1 MGNSLRFHMA
11 VLAGKTTSFIL
22 KKVLKG
28 EASAMPGKVAMKIDP
43 HILQVVNQRC
53 QKKILVTGTNGKTTT
68 TNLLSHIISS
78 QGLRVLSNLRG
89 ANMPQGLVSS
99 FLNDLDDEYDW
110 GVFEVDEGSFQEVV
124 KGVKPDYV
132 VVTNF
137 FRDQLDRYG
146 EIEKAFQDISDALE
160 PLDTTLILNAD
171 DPLVS
176 NFKNLKK
183 RNIFYGVGKNQF
195 SNQEEGVIES
205 RFCPSCASRLEYDYF
220 NYGQLGSYYCNQCG
234 FTNPHRKYEI
244 TRVEYA
250 DPGYHLSFKT
260 ENVKSM
266 DLDFSY
272 DGIFN
277 TYNCCAAL
285 AAALEMG
292 LEGEKVIESIGGFE
306 YYLGRM
312 ESFQF
317 PDKLVKV
324 VLVKNPIGLGEVLR
338 SLSLDEKVKSLLM
351 VLNDNPADGTD
362 ISWIWDA
369 QVENILQVKNL
380 EKIYCSGR
388 RAEDMALRL
397 KYAGQPPATL
407 KVDYGMDSA
416 LEKVLNE
423 DVEIVYI
430 LPTYTAVFHIRELL
444 IARMGGSSK
453 FMSYLRESLKNLKLK
468 R

>member
-1 MGNSLRFHMA
+1 VNNSLRYYTA
-11 VLAGKTTSFIL
+11 VLAGKTASFIL

-68 TNLLSHIISS
+68 NNLLSHIIKS

-99 FLNDLDDEYDW
+99 FLNDMDAEYDW

-124 KGVKPDYV
+124 KHLKPDYV
-132 VVTNF
+132 LVTNF

-160 PLDTTLILNAD
+160 PLETTLILNAD

-195 SNQEEGVIES
+195 SNREEGVIES
-205 RFCPSCASRLEYDYF
+205 RFCPACASRLEYDYF
-220 NYGQLGSYYCNQCG
+220 NYGQLGGYHCNQCG
-234 FTNPHRKYEI
+234 FTNPPREYEM

-260 ENVKSM
+260 EKIKSM
-266 DLDFSY
+266 NLDFRY

-285 AAALEMG
+285 SAALVIG
-292 LEGEKVIESIGGFE
+292 LESEKVVDSIGQFE

-338 SLSLDEKVKSLLM
+338 SLSLDEKVKSLLL

-369 QVENILQVKNL
+369 QAENILKVRNL
-380 EKIYCSGR
+380 EKIYCSGQ

-407 KVDYGMDSA
+407 YVDYGMDSA

-430 LPTYTAVFHIRELL
+430 LPTYTAVFHIREL
-444 IARMGGSSK
+444 IISRMGGSSK
-453 FMSYLRESLKNLKLK
+453 FMSYLREYLKNIKLN
-468 R
+468 

>member
-1 MGNSLRFHMA
+1 MGNSLRYHMA

-28 EASAMPGKVAMKIDP
+28 EASAMPGKVAMKIDT

-99 FLNDLDDEYDW
+99 FLNDLDGEYDW

-380 EKIYCSGR
+380 ERIYCSGR

-397 KYAGQPPATL
+397 KYADQPPATL

>member
-1 MGNSLRFHMA
+1 MR
-11 VLAGKTTSFIL
+11 
-22 KKVLKG
+22 
-28 EASAMPGKVAMKIDP
+28 IDP

-53 QKKILVTGTNGKTTT
+53 KKKILITGTNGKTTT
-68 TNLLSHIISS
+68 NNLLSHIISS
-78 QGLRVLSNLRG
+78 QGLRILSNLRG

-124 KGVKPDYV
+124 KHVKPDYV

-137 FRDQLDRYG
+137 FRHQLDRYG

-160 PLDTTLILNAD
+160 PLNTTLILNAD

-176 NFKNLKK
+176 NFKNLEK

-195 SNQEEGVIES
+195 SNHEEGVIES
-205 RFCPSCASRLEYDYF
+205 PFCPSCSSRLEYDYF
-220 NYGQLGSYYCNQCG
+220 NYGQLGGYHCTHCG
-234 FTNPHRKYEI
+234 FTNPQREYEI
-244 TRVEYA
+244 TQVIYA
-250 DPGYHLSFKT
+250 DPGYHLSFRT
-260 ENVKSM
+260 TDNESQ

-285 AAALEMG
+285 STALEIG
-292 LEGEKVIESIGGFE
+292 LDVEKVIDSIGRFE
-306 YYLGRM
+306 YNLGRM

-380 EKIYCSGR
+380 ERIYCSGR

-397 KYAGQPPATL
+397 KYAGQPSTTL
-407 KVDYGMDSA
+407 EVDYGMDSA

-430 LPTYTAVFHIRELL
+430 LPTYTAVFHIRELI

-453 FMSYLRESLKNLKLK
+453 FMSYLRESLKNIKLK
-468 R
+468 

>member
-1 MGNSLRFHMA
+1 
-11 VLAGKTTSFIL
+11 
-22 KKVLKG
+22 
-28 EASAMPGKVAMKIDP
+28 MPGKVAMRIDP
-43 HILQVVNQRC
+43 HILQMVDQRC

-68 TNLLSHIISS
+68 NNLLSHIISC

-89 ANMPQGLVSS
+89 ANMPQGLVSAY
-99 FLNDLDDEYDW
+99 LNDLEDEYDW
-110 GVFEVDEGSFQEVV
+110 GVFEVDEGSFQEAV
-124 KGVKPDYV
+124 KHLKPDYV

-146 EIEKAFQDISDALE
+146 EIEKAFQDIFDALE

-176 NFKNLKK
+176 NFRNLGKK
-183 RNIFYGVGKNQF
+183 NIFYGVGKNQF

-205 RFCPSCASRLEYDYF
+205 RFCPSCTSRLDYDYF
-220 NYGQLGSYYCNQCG
+220 NYGQLGGYHCNHCG
-234 FTNPHRKYEI
+234 FTNPNREYEI

-250 DPGYHLSFKT
+250 DPGYHLSFRT
-260 ENVKSM
+260 RDQGSN

-285 AAALEMG
+285 STALVIG
-292 LEGEKVIESIGGFE
+292 LEEEGVIESIGRFE

-338 SLSLDEKVKSLLM
+338 SLSLDMKIKSLLM

-369 QVENILQVKNL
+369 QVENILQVRNL

-397 KYAGQPPATL
+397 KYAGQPLTTL
-407 KVDYGMDSA
+407 NVDYGMDSA

-423 DVEIVYI
+423 DVELVYI
-430 LPTYTAVFHIRELL
+430 LPTYTAVFQIRELL

-453 FMSYLRESLKNLKLK
+453 FMSHLREFLKNFKLK

>member
-1 MGNSLRFHMA
+1 
-11 VLAGKTTSFIL
+11 
-22 KKVLKG
+22 
-28 EASAMPGKVAMKIDP
+28 
-43 HILQVVNQRC
+43 
-53 QKKILVTGTNGKTTT
+53 
-68 TNLLSHIISS
+68 
-78 QGLRVLSNLRG
+78 
-89 ANMPQGLVSS
+89 MPQGLVSS
-99 FLNDLDDEYDW
+99 FLNDLEDEYDW

-124 KGVKPDYV
+124 NHLKPDYV

-146 EIEKAFQDISDALE
+146 EIEKAFQDIFDALE
-160 PLDTTLILNAD
+160 PLNTILILNAD

-176 NFKNLKK
+176 NFKNLGKK
-183 RNIFYGVGKNQF
+183 NIFYGVGKNQY
-195 SNQEEGVIES
+195 SNLEEGVIES
-205 RFCPSCASRLEYDYF
+205 RFCPSCSSRLEYDYF
-220 NYGQLGSYYCNQCG
+220 NYGQLGGYHCAQCG
-234 FTNPHRKYEI
+234 FTNPQREYEI
-244 TRVEYA
+244 TKVEYA

-260 ENVKSM
+260 GNIESNN
-266 DLDFSY
+266 LDFSY

-285 AAALEMG
+285 STALEIG
-292 LEGEKVIESIGGFE
+292 LDTEKVVESIGKFE

-324 VLVKNPIGLGEVLR
+324 ILVKNPIGLGEVLR
-338 SLSLDEKVKSLLM
+338 SLSLDEKIKSLLM

-380 EKIYCSGR
+380 ENIYCSGR

-397 KYAGQPPATL
+397 KYAGQPITTL
-407 KVDYGMDSA
+407 NVDYGLDSA

-423 DVEIVYI
+423 DVDIVYI

-444 IARMGGSSK
+444 IARIGGSSK
-453 FMSYLRESLKNLKLK
+453 SMSYLREFLKNFKLK